1 MVPKEKQMDFA
12 DYRYIDD
19 GHGGGTV
26 LVPFVA
32 LDVAFGAFGAAP
44 SRLEV
49 LDHDAREVDFVGGG
63 PTYFADSEAGTKEFA
78 GWSYWEDEATEDP
91 GAPCVQL
98 FILAPDFPESSYP
111 GVC

>member
-1 MVPKEKQMDFA
+1 MDFA
-12 DYRYIDD
+12 DYRYIED

-32 LDVAFGAFGAAP
+32 VDVAFGAFGAAP

-78 GWSYWEDEATEDP
+78 GWSYWEDEATEDLE
-91 GAPCVQL
+91 APCVQL